1 LTITAK
7 QKRILMKEKSKGTL
21 RRAAMKSN
29 ICEKTASKYVK
40 NEGRAEPK
48 KCRKHRTRSDP
59 FEAHWPDVIHMLE
72 RSPTLEAI
80 TIMDYL
86 LEKYPG
92 IYKASQV
99 RTLQRRLSRWRTEYG
114 SSKLAIFRQD
124 HKPGRQ
130 SQSDWT
136 HMKSLKIT
144 ISGQTFDHLLY
155 HFVLPYSGFE
165 TIMICHS
172 ETFESLT
179 KGYEQGVLQAGGVCQ
194 DHRTDNLTAATQAS
208 GNGRVFTSRW
218 QDFMA
223 HYGVTPSRNNPGE
236 SHENGVVEKS
246 HDLFKNAVD
255 QQLLLRG
262 SRDFQTPEDYQEFLT
277 KIKDKRNWRRRE
289 KIAEEQEHL
298 KPLPEKGFYEATLL
312 KVCVT
317 PDSLIHVLG
326 VAYSVPSRLIG
337 NWLKVYAYRDKLELF
352 LSSKLILTLPR
363 IEAGALINY
372 RHLIDSLIRKPGAF
386 ENYQYRSYLFPN
398 LSFRKA
404 YDTLK
409 SGGIGSV
416 SRRYCELLYLAKM
429 EGEEVVTASINILLE
444 AQELPLKDKIKSLI
458 TSVQKSSEVVKV
470 EIPLLE
476 AYDDL
481 LKGEAS

>member
-1 LTITAK
+1 MTITAQ
-7 QKRILMKEKSKGTL
+7 QKRILMKEKSKGTV
-21 RRAAMKSN
+21 RKAAMKAN
-29 ICEKTASKYVK
+29 MCEKTARTYVK
-40 NEGRAEPK
+40 KEIKDTP
-48 KCRKHRTRSDP
+48 RKFRTHRTRSDP
-59 FEAHWPDVIHMLE
+59 FEAHWPEVVHMLE

-80 TIMDYL
+80 TIMEYL

-92 IYKASQV
+92 VYKPSQV
-99 RTLQRRLSRWRTEYG
+99 RTLQRRLSRWRTEHG

-136 HMKSLKIT
+136 HMKSLAIT
-144 ISGQTFDHLLY
+144 LSGEPFDHLLY

-165 TIMICHS
+165 AIMICHS
-172 ETFESLT
+172 ETFDSLT
-179 KGYEQGVLQAGGVCQ
+179 KGYERGVLEAGGVCA

-208 GNGRVFTSRW
+208 GNGRIFTARW

-223 HYGVTPSRNNPGE
+223 HYGVVPSRNNPGE

-246 HDLFKNAVD
+246 HDLFKNAVE

-262 SRDFQTPEDYQEFLT
+262 SRNFQTQEDYQEFLS

-289 KIAEEQEHL
+289 KIAQEQQFL
-298 KPLPEKGFYEATLL
+298 KPLPEKGFHEATLL

-326 VAYSVPSRLIG
+326 VVYSVPSRLIG
-337 NWLKVYAYRDKLELF
+337 NWLKIYAYRDELELF
-352 LSSKLILTLPR
+352 LSGTLILKLPR
-363 IEAGALINY
+363 IEAGMLINY

-386 ENYQYRSYLFPN
+386 ENYQYRSSLFPN
-398 LSFRKA
+398 LTFRKA
-404 YDTLK
+404 YDVLK
-409 SGGIGSV
+409 GSGIGSV
-416 SRRYCELLYLAKM
+416 SKRYCELLYLAKM
-429 EGEEVVTASINILLE
+429 EGEEVITETINVLLE
-444 AQELPLKDKIKSLI
+444 AEEIPLKDKIKSLI
-458 TSVQKSSEVVKV
+458 VPVQKLPEAGRV
-470 EIPLLE
+470 ERPLLE
-476 AYDDL
+476 VYDEL